1 MALTYKQSPPRLI
14 SRVSIEA
21 RQNQNLNRPSRLA
34 GFAWIAMD
42 CPPCFL
48 PPQKFKRKAE
58 KNGRLTFQ
66 TLHSKQTMDDQND
79 ARDGGRR
86 QGRGDN
92 GSAPQAIPDDE
103 PALDGYAR

>member
-1 MALTYKQSPPRLI
+1 
-14 SRVSIEA
+14 
-21 RQNQNLNRPSRLA
+21 
-34 GFAWIAMD
+34 
-42 CPPCFL
+42 
-48 PPQKFKRKAE
+48 
-58 KNGRLTFQ
+58 
-66 TLHSKQTMDDQND
+66 MDDQND

>member
-1 MALTYKQSPPRLI
+1 MIALPCHHCAED
-14 SRVSIEA
+14 SR
-21 RQNQNLNRPSRLA
+21 Q
-34 GFAWIAMD
+34 GKTD
-42 CPPCFL
+42 
-48 PPQKFKRKAE
+48 
-58 KNGRLTFQ
+58 G
-66 TLHSKQTMDDQND
+66 LHSKQTMDDQND